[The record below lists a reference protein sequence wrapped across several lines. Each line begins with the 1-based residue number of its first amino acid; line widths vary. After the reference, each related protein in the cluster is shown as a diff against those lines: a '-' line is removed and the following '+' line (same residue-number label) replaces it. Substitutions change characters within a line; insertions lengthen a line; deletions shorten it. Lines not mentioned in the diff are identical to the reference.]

1 MIKIKD
7 MHKSFNNKV
16 VFKDFNLQINSGE
29 FLGIVGKSG
38 KGKTTL
44 LNIIGT
50 LEDIDSGIIEIMG
63 KQIKK
68 KKDKRNLLRNHLG
81 FVFQNYALID
91 NLSVKENL
99 EIALNHKKIKKEEK
113 RNLIESALKKVGLEN
128 YEKNIICTLSGG
140 EQQRIAIARLILK
153 DPDIILADEPT
164 GSLDIENRNII
175 VSLLEDMHKRGKTI
189 IMVTHDKSLINSFS
203 RVIEI

>member
-1 MIKIKD
+1 MIEIKD
-7 MHKSFNNKV
+7 MYKSFDKKV

-50 LEDIDSGIIEIMG
+50 LEDIDAGIIKIMG

-99 EIALNHKKIKKEEK
+99 EIALNHRKIKKEEK

-175 VSLLEDMHKRGKTI
+175 VSLLEDMHKKGKTI